1 MIGARFL
8 TAGVGFTDKQAEEVR
23 MILIVRESE
32 ISV

>member
-8 TAGVGFTDKQAEEVR
+8 TAGVGFTDKQAEVR